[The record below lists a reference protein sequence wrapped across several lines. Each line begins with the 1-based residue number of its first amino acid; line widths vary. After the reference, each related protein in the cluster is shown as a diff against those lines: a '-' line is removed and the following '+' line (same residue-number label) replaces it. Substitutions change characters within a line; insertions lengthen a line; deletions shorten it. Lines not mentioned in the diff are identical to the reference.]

1 MAFFSRLTEI
11 VACNLKTLLKDAADP
26 NLAIRDII
34 GEIEDGVAGARRSC
48 KTATDNI
55 ERLTREIDK
64 QLGQVALW
72 HAKAIES
79 LRSHDETQAR
89 YALQRELEIA
99 DLSEAL
105 KQQQRAAEGTL
116 EQIKTT
122 LKGLEAQLATARR
135 EDLELNHAVGT
146 LETMAGAGE
155 TTGIPASPG
164 RELADTVD
172 SQRAA
177 EIESFLS
184 KMKQQ
189 LADDVVS
196 Q

>member
-11 VACNLKTLLKDAADP
+11 VACDLKTLLKEASNP
-26 NLAIRDII
+26 NLAIRDIV
-34 GEIEDGVAGARRSC
+34 GEIEEGVAGARRSC

-72 HAKAIES
+72 HAKAVEA
-79 LRSHDETQAR
+79 LRNQDETQAR
-89 YALQRELEIA
+89 HALQRELEIT
-99 DLSEAL
+99 DLTKAL
-105 KQQQRAAEGTL
+105 KQQQQAAQGTL

-135 EDLELNHAVGT
+135 EDQELNHPTGT
-146 LETMAGAGE
+146 LETQSAATE
-155 TTGIPASPG
+155 TTGITASP
-164 RELADTVD
+164 DTSSTETIDV
-172 SQRAA
+172 QRAA
-177 EIESFLS
+177 EIESFLN

-189 LADDVVS
+189 LADDALTR
-196 Q
+196 